1 MKRDDALQRKPIVV
15 VEDHLYHI
23 GEILQMLCDHAP
35 ALAAQLCLVCL
46 DRPGPD
52 TDAAVADWLAREPD
66 LIVAAAVAPAA
77 VPACDR
83 ARLVTLAP
91 ACFTDATTY
100 CRTVA
105 GLLRP
110 GGLLLQDIQLSTL
123 QFLPDERWWES
134 IYLANTI
141 RGMFAVAPPN
151 GRFMSN
157 KSGFEATFGADLFE
171 VGFDPREVLAK
182 HRLAEQLVPVLQRF
196 RRRAFPLVCRL
207 PGDDGWPRDLWL
219 SETPQASPPPERFA
233 ELLLWRDRH
242 GAHKLC
248 GSQVKPRGGKTEIP
262 LKADSREL
270 ETWRDLVDAFL
281 ADGPGLPVRTLGA
294 RLAPD
299 GAAGAELANAAA
311 RHIHGLRARL
321 ADPGLIETQ
330 DHHYRFGAQRLIGR
344 VAPFAD

>member
-23 GEILQMLCDHAP
+23 GEILQMLCDQAP
-35 ALAAQLCLVCL
+35 DLAAQLCLVCL

-52 TDAAVADWLAREPD
+52 TDAAVADWLARQPD
-66 LIVAAAVAPAA
+66 LLVAAAVAPSA
-77 VPACDR
+77 VPDCDR
-83 ARLVTLAP
+83 ARLRTLAP
-91 ACFTDATTY
+91 VCFTDATTY

-141 RGMFAVAPPN
+141 RGMFAVAPPH

-207 PGDDGWPRDLWL
+207 PADDGWPRDLWL
-219 SETPQASPPPERFA
+219 SDHPDEPLRPETFA
-233 ELLLWRDRH
+233 DLLLWCDRH
-242 GAHKLC
+242 GVSKLC
-248 GSQVKPRGGKTEIP
+248 GAQVKPRAGKSDIP
-262 LKADSREL
+262 LKTDSREL

-281 ADGPGLPVRTLGA
+281 ADRPGLPVRTLGR

-299 GAAGAELANAAA
+299 DAGNAEIANAAA
-311 RHIHGLRARL
+311 RHIHALRARL
-321 ADPGLIETQ
+321 LDGSLIETQ
-330 DHHYRFGAQRLIGR
+330 DSHYRLGARRVIGS